1 MRAVTNHWLMPAP
14 PQTPQSAVQIP
25 GEIGLVQLP
34 EVTRR
39 GGVENV
45 DEAPVC
51 LLLGEGV
58 CEPQGLYLPGAHRNP
73 IG

>member
-1 MRAVTNHWLMPAP
+1 MRVVTNHGACWPHPKLPSP
-14 PQTPQSAVQIP
+14 LLQIP

-51 LLLGEGV
+51 LLLREDV
-58 CEPQGLYLPGAHRNP
+58 CEPRDLYLPGAHRNP